1 MTYEFSGISTEQY
14 EDIKEFIEYQ
24 DSGLII
30 ETVPFT
36 VELEDKEVELYLY
49 IEDLDMAEFDTVTD
63 HIVSIGVIP
72 SFDSLSKDNQ
82 EKILD
87 QFMPEDRAG
96 LLEDKESLLF
106 DIFSYGFHLGLR
118 SETVKQEDA
127 EKTVESA
134 IAVRRAVSGLIGFE
148 LDRYMNRIGNTGWD
162 FLDDYCNDKDLL
174 QMALARYEG

>member
-1 MTYEFSGISTEQY
+1 MSKFEFAGMSTEQY

-24 DSGLII
+24 DNGLII

-72 SFDSLSKDNQ
+72 SFDSLSEDNQ
-82 EKILD
+82 EKILG
-87 QFMPEDRAG
+87 QFMPEDRAR

-106 DIFSYGFHLGLR
+106 DIFLYGFHLGLR

-148 LDRYMNRIGNTGWD
+148 LDRYQNRIGNTGWD
-162 FLDDYCNDKDLL
+162 FLDDYCNNKDLL
-174 QMALARYEG
+174 QMALARFN